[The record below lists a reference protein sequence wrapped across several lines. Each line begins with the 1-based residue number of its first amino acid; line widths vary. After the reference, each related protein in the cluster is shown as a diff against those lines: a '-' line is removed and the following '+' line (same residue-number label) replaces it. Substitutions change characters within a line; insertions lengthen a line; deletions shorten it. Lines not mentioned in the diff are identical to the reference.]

1 MWNMI
6 NNYIKNIVFSFGYN
20 MLYLFSYLQIKYDKY
35 DKLIC
40 YAINSINSSD
50 DLFMNVDIYNIP
62 NNIIN
67 KRIKYAD
74 IKDEKYDCIIITN
87 NKSDKGDNSD
97 KNNKSKK
104 KIIQKYI
111 KFPNELSWECTN
123 DYFLSLSVML
133 ESGDDCNI
141 ILESKK
147 YNYNYRIVGNIIDEN
162 FIRYYLEKYHKDIIH
177 ENISYKIQL
186 IGPTFEVL
194 NLEMHEQII
203 LEKDG
208 YTIDNY

>member
-1 MWNMI
+1 MWNII

-20 MLYLFSYLQIKYDKY
+20 ILYLFSYLQIKYDKY
-35 DKLIC
+35 DKLIS

-87 NKSDKGDNSD
+87 NESD
-97 KNNKSKK
+97 NKSKK

-111 KFPNELSWECTN
+111 KFPNELNWECTN
-123 DYFLSLSVML
+123 DYFLSLSVIL

-177 ENISYKIQL
+177 KNISYKIQL

-194 NLEMHEQII
+194 NLEMNEQII